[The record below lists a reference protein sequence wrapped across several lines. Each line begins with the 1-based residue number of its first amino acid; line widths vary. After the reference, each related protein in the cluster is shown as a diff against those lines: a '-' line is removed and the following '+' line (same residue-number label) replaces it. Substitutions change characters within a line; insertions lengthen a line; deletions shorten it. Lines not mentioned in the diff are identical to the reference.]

1 MKNTNQSP
9 WNQGKLIGQKLPLKL
24 KEIYSIRIRLEIT
37 DRVRDLALFNLA
49 IDSKLRSC
57 DLISL
62 KVKDIANGSMVS
74 SRAMIIQKKT
84 KTPVQFEITKQTKR
98 SVETWIKKANLSF
111 NDYLFKSRLRNSP
124 HISKRQYSRIVKSWV
139 SQIGLDPAF
148 YGTHS
153 LRRTKATLIYRR
165 TRNLRAVQL
174 LLGHMSLES
183 TVRYLGIEV
192 DDALELAEQTEA

>member
-1 MKNTNQSP
+1 MT
-9 WNQGKLIGQKLPLKL
+9 G
-24 KEIYSIRIRLEIT
+24 
-37 DRVRDLALFNLA
+37 RVRDLALFNLA

-62 KVKDIANGSMVS
+62 RVKDVANGSMVS

-84 KTPVQFEITKQTKR
+84 KMPVQFEITNQTR
-98 SVETWIKKANLSF
+98 IAVEFWIKKANLNF
-111 NDYLFKSRLRNSP
+111 YDYLFKSRLRDSP

-139 SQIGLDPAF
+139 SQIGLDPTF

-165 TRNLRAVQL
+165 TKNLRAAQL
-174 LLGHMSLES
+174 LLRHKES
-183 TVRYLGIEV
+183 
-192 DDALELAEQTEA
+192 